1 MTQNDG
7 GSPESRS
14 HPKANPVATAK
25 TGVFVC
31 SGEFWTVGYGNTSFS
46 LKDIKGLGYIQRL
59 LQHPGEE
66 FHSLDLL
73 SGPSAGA
80 AADLERTDKASLLG
94 GATVSIGGLGDAGEM
109 LDARAKQEYQRRIA
123 ELREQ
128 LEDLRERGDEDR
140 AARVE
145 NEIDFLLREFARA
158 VGLGGRDR
166 RAGSAAERARLN
178 VTRAIKSALQK
189 ISEHHGQLGDL
200 LDRSIRTGSFSCYLA
215 NSRNPITWR
224 FSLDNGVKPSVGVEV
239 TAPVFSR
246 PQTSLVQ
253 SLGDR
258 TTFVGRETER
268 SALSRMLERALGGDG
283 GVVMIEGALGVGKT
297 RIAAEFAAEASA
309 RGFVTL
315 VGSCYDRENS
325 LPFNPFVEILESAMA
340 QSTSQEAFRT
350 ALGNDAG
357 EMARL
362 MPQLRRLFPDIPPP
376 LELSPEQSRRILF
389 NAVVELLGRT
399 AANGPMLLL
408 FEDLHWADEGTLSLL
423 NHIARSI
430 SKLPVLMLGTFRDN
444 EIDSSGP
451 LAQTLDELLR
461 IHMLERINLRG
472 LPQSGVVEM
481 IRALSGKEPPQAVV
495 NLIFS
500 GTDGNPFFIEELFR
514 HLVER
519 GKLIGANG
527 EFRTDVNL
535 AEIDVPQSLRLVIG
549 RRFARLS
556 DEARKILGPAAVIG
570 RSFTF
575 ELLEASTNLDA
586 DSLLDCVEEVEKAG
600 LIYSTLGY
608 PEASFQF
615 SHELIRNVVLGDLS
629 APRRQRLHLNVVS
642 GIERVH
648 VNALED
654 HAGDLAHHLWQ
665 AGRAADPDKTVQF
678 LALAAQQALKQ
689 SAYEGALR
697 YFQNALELLKVL
709 PYSQERARRE
719 LDIQLDY
726 GLALLATKGWYAP
739 EMGST
744 YRRAHELCQS
754 LDDDHKLFSVLSGLW
769 SYHLVRGEHTMAISY
784 TDEMTRL
791 APRMQNDGMLVQADW
806 ASGCS
811 RFFKGQFTQ
820 AHECLERGRG
830 LYDRQRHKALA
841 FQFGQDP
848 SVSCHSFDAMTLWIL
863 GYPDQ
868 AEKKAQEA
876 IRLARDLGYPFTL
889 TWCLSMIG
897 MYYSMRRDYAGAERV
912 IEEGLTLTK
921 EYGFSFF
928 AESLIAYRLIGAA
941 FQGRI
946 DQMTTGGGKEGGFA
960 AAGYELAHTW
970 ARSSIAEALGN
981 LGQVD
986 IGLALLAEAR
996 ELMER
1001 NDERYVESEIY
1012 RIHGE
1017 LKLKQAPRTS
1027 STSTGVSKAAS
1038 EAEQSFLKAVEIARA
1053 RSAKTLELRAA
1064 VSLSRMLM
1072 ESGRQAEA
1080 LPLLQPIHD
1089 WFSEGFDWPELLAAK
1104 SMLADLKSTSV
1115 SAADPKRPISSL
1127 AR

>member
-7 GSPESRS
+7 GSAERRG
-14 HPKANPVATAK
+14 HPGSPPTANEQR
-25 TGVFVC
+25 GVFAC
-31 SGEFWTVGYGNTSFS
+31 SGEYWTVGYGNTSFS
-46 LKDIKGLGYIQRL
+46 LKDVKGLGYIQRL

-73 SGPSAGA
+73 GSPATSA
-80 AADLERTDKASLLG
+80 AAEVGRTDKASLLG

-109 LDARAKQEYQRRIA
+109 LDAKAKQEYQHRLI
-123 ELREQ
+123 ELRED
-128 LEDLRERGDEDR
+128 LEDLRERGDETR
-140 AARVE
+140 AAEVE
-145 NEIDFLLREFARA
+145 SEIDFLHREIARA

-189 ISEHHGQLGDL
+189 ISEHHGQLGEL
-200 LDRSIRTGSFSCYLA
+200 LDRSIKTGSFSCYLA
-215 NSRNPITWR
+215 NPRTPVTWR
-224 FSLDNGVKPSVGVEV
+224 FSLDEGVKPSAGVEV

-246 PQTSLVQ
+246 PETSLVQ
-253 SLGDR
+253 SLADR
-258 TTFVGRETER
+258 TTFVGRERER
-268 SALSRMLERALGGDG
+268 SALRRLLERVLGGDG
-283 GVVMIEGALGVGKT
+283 GVAMIGGALGVGKT

-340 QSTSQEAFRT
+340 QSTSQDAFRE

-399 AANGPMLLL
+399 AASGPLLLL

-430 SKLPVLMLGTFRDN
+430 SKVPVLILGTYRDN
-444 EIDSSGP
+444 EIDSAGP
-451 LAQTLDELLR
+451 LAQILDELLR
-461 IHMLERINLRG
+461 IHMLDRISLRG
-472 LPQSGVVEM
+472 LPLTAVAEM
-481 IRALSGKEPPQAVV
+481 IRALSGKEPPQDVV
-495 NLIFS
+495 NLIYS
-500 GTDGNPFFIEELFR
+500 GTDGNPFFVEELFR
-514 HLVER
+514 HLLER
-519 GKLIGANG
+519 GKLMDESG
-527 EFRTDVNL
+527 EFRQDLNL
-535 AEIDVPQSLRLVIG
+535 AEIDVPQTLRLVIG
-549 RRFARLS
+549 RRLARLS
-556 DEARKILGPAAVIG
+556 DAARKILGPAAVIG

-575 ELLEASTNLDA
+575 ELLEASAGIDA
-586 DSLLDCVEEVEKAG
+586 DSLLDCVEEVEKTG

-615 SHELIRNVVLGDLS
+615 SHELIRNAVLSDLS

-648 VNALED
+648 ANALED
-654 HAGDLAHHLWQ
+654 QAGNLAHHLWQ
-665 AGRAADPDKTVQF
+665 AGRAADPDKTIHF
-678 LALAAQQALKQ
+678 LALGAQQALQQ

-697 YFQNALELLKVL
+697 YFENALELLKVL

-719 LDIQLDY
+719 LDIRIDY

-754 LDDDHKLFSVLSGLW
+754 LGDDLRLFPVLSGLW
-769 SYHLVRGEHTMAISY
+769 SYHLVRGEHTMAMSY

-811 RFFKGQFTQ
+811 RFFKGQFPE
-820 AHECLERGRG
+820 AHASLERGHG
-830 LYDRQRHKALA
+830 SYDQERHRALA

-848 SVSCHSFDAMTLWIL
+848 CVSCHCFDAMTLWIL

-868 AEKKAQEA
+868 AERKAQEA
-876 IRLARDLGYPFTL
+876 IRLARELEYPFTL

-897 MYYSMRRDYAGAERV
+897 KYYSMRHDYAGAERV
-912 IEEGLTLTK
+912 ITEGLALTK

-928 AESLIAYRLIGAA
+928 AESLIAYRVIGSAA
-941 FQGRI
+941 EGKI
-946 DQMTTGGGKEGGFA
+946 DQMTAGGGNPGGFS

-970 ARSSIAEALGN
+970 ARSAIAEALGN
-981 LGQVD
+981 LGQLD
-986 IGLALLAEAR
+986 IGLTLLAEAR

-1001 NDERYVESEIY
+1001 NDERYVESEIH

-1017 LKLKQAPRTS
+1017 LTLKQAARSASNPANVT
-1027 STSTGVSKAAS
+1027 KAES
-1038 EAEQSFLKAVEIARA
+1038 EAERSFLKAIEISRE
-1053 RSAKTLELRAA
+1053 RGAKTLELRAA
-1064 VSLSRMLM
+1064 TSLSRMLVN
-1072 ESGRQAEA
+1072 SGRQAEA
-1080 LPLLQPIHD
+1080 LRLLQPIHD
-1089 WFSEGFDWPELLAAK
+1089 WFSEGSDWPELQAAK
-1104 SMLADLKSTSV
+1104 SILADLKSNSSSDT
-1115 SAADPKRPISSL
+1115 DPKRPVRSL

>member
-7 GSPESRS
+7 DSTEHRS
-14 HPKANPVATAK
+14 HPRAQPVATGQ
-25 TGVFVC
+25 TGIFVR
-31 SGEFWTVGYGNTSFS
+31 SGEYWTLGYRNTSFS
-46 LKDIKGLGYIQRL
+46 LKDIKGLSYIQRL

-73 SGPSAGA
+73 SGPGGSA
-80 AADLERTDKASLLG
+80 AAELESADKPALLSD
-94 GATVSIGGLGDAGEM
+94 ATVSIGGLGDAGEM
-109 LDARAKQEYQRRIA
+109 LDAKAKQEYQRRLVD
-123 ELREQ
+123 LREE
-128 LEDLRERGDEDR
+128 LSELRERGDESR
-140 AARVE
+140 AAQVE
-145 NEIDFLLREFARA
+145 SEIDFLHREIARA

-189 ISEHHGQLGDL
+189 ISEHNELLGEL

-215 NSRNPITWR
+215 NPRAPVTWR
-224 FSLDNGVKPSVGVEV
+224 FSLDEAVKPSAVAEIS
-239 TAPVFSR
+239 APVFSR
-246 PQTSLVQ
+246 PETSLVQ
-253 SLGDR
+253 SLADR
-258 TTFVGRETER
+258 TTFVGREAER
-268 SALSRMLERALGGDG
+268 SALRRMLERALRGEG
-283 GVVMIEGALGVGKT
+283 GVVMIGGVLGVGKT

-309 RGFVTL
+309 RGFATL

-325 LPFNPFVEILESAMA
+325 LPFSPFVEILESAMA
-340 QSTSQEAFRT
+340 QSTSLDAFRT

-399 AANGPMLLL
+399 AASGPILML
-408 FEDLHWADEGTLSLL
+408 FEDLHWSDEGTLSLL

-430 SKLPVLMLGTFRDN
+430 SKLPVLILGTFRDN
-444 EIDSSGP
+444 EIDTAGP

-461 IHMLERINLRG
+461 IHMLERISLRG
-472 LPQSGVVEM
+472 LSQSAVSEM
-481 IRALSGKEPPQAVV
+481 ISALSGKEPPQDVV
-495 NLIFS
+495 NLIYS
-500 GTDGNPFFIEELFR
+500 GTNGNPFFVEELFR

-519 GKLIGANG
+519 GKLMDASG
-527 EFRTDVNL
+527 EFRRDLNI
-535 AEIDVPQSLRLVIG
+535 AEVDVPQSLRLVIG
-549 RRFARLS
+549 RRLARLS
-556 DEARKILGPAAVIG
+556 EEARKILGPAAVIG

-575 ELLEASTNLDA
+575 ELLEASTNIDA
-586 DSLLDCVEEVEKAG
+586 DSLLDSVEEVEKSG

-615 SHELIRNVVLGDLS
+615 SHELIRNAVLNDLS

-648 VNALED
+648 ANALED
-654 HAGDLAHHLWQ
+654 QAGNLAHHLWQ
-665 AGRAADPDKTVQF
+665 AGRIADPDKTIRF
-678 LALAAQQALKQ
+678 LGLAARQALKQ

-719 LDIQLDY
+719 LDIQIEY

-754 LDDDHKLFSVLSGLW
+754 LDDDPSLFSVLSGLW

-784 TDEMTRL
+784 TDEMIRL
-791 APRMQNDGMLVQADW
+791 APRMQNDGMLIQADW

-811 RFFKGQFTQ
+811 RFFKGQFTE
-820 AHECLERGRG
+820 AHASLERGRG
-830 LYDRQRHKALA
+830 LYDQQKHRALA

-848 SVSCHSFDAMTLWIL
+848 CVSCHSFDAMTLWIL

-868 AEKKAQEA
+868 AEKKAQAA
-876 IRLARDLGYPFTL
+876 IKLARDLGYPFTL

-897 MYYSMRRDYAGAERV
+897 KYYSMRHDYAAAERV
-912 IEEGLTLTK
+912 ITEGLTLTK

-928 AESLIAYRLIGAA
+928 TESLIAYRVIGSAA
-941 FQGRI
+941 QGRI
-946 DQMTTGGGKEGGFA
+946 DQMTSGGGNPGGFS

-970 ARSSIAEALGN
+970 ARSAIAEALGN

-986 IGLALLAEAR
+986 IALALLAEAR

-1001 NDERYVESEIY
+1001 NDERYVESEIH

-1017 LKLKQAPRTS
+1017 LKLKQAAHAS
-1027 STSTGVSKAAS
+1027 STSAIATKAEA
-1038 EAEQSFLKAVEIARA
+1038 EAEQSFLKAIEIARE
-1053 RSAKTLELRAA
+1053 RGAKTLELRAA
-1064 VSLSRMLM
+1064 TGLSRMLVN
-1072 ESGRQAEA
+1072 SGRNAEA
-1080 LPLLQPIHD
+1080 RHLLQPIHD
-1089 WFSEGFDWPELLAAK
+1089 WFTEGFDWPELLSAK
-1104 SMLADLKSTSV
+1104 SILADLDSTSA
-1115 SAADPKRPISSL
+1115 SDSDPKRPITSL
-1127 AR
+1127 SR

>member
-7 GSPESRS
+7 GSADPGSQ
-14 HPKANPVATAK
+14 PAAVGQVGIFA
-25 TGVFVC
+25 C
-31 SGEFWTVGYGNTSFS
+31 SGEYWTLGCDDTTFS

-66 FHSLDLL
+66 FHALDLL
-73 SGPSAGA
+73 GSTGTSAA
-80 AADLERTDKASLLG
+80 SEVERADQNSLLG

-109 LDARAKQEYQRRIA
+109 LDAKAKQNYQRRLV
-123 ELREQ
+123 ELREE
-128 LEDLRERGDEDR
+128 LEDLRERGDDKR
-140 AARVE
+140 GAQVE
-145 NEIDFLLREFARA
+145 SEIDFLHREIARA

-166 RAGSAAERARLN
+166 RVGSAAERARLN
-178 VTRAIKSALQK
+178 ITRAIKSALQK
-189 ISEHHGQLGDL
+189 ISERHGQLGEL
-200 LDRSIRTGSFSCYLA
+200 LDRSIRTGSFSCYRA
-215 NSRNPITWR
+215 NPRTPTTWR
-224 FSLDNGVKPSVGVEV
+224 FSLDEGIKPSSSVEV

-246 PQTSLVQ
+246 REASLVQ
-253 SLGDR
+253 SLADL

-268 SALSRMLERALGGDG
+268 SALRRILERVIGGEG
-283 GVVMIEGALGVGKT
+283 RVAMIGGALGVGKT

-325 LPFNPFVEILESAMA
+325 LPFNPFVEILELAMA
-340 QSTSQEAFRT
+340 QSTSQDAFRA

-389 NAVVELLGRT
+389 NAVVELLGRS
-399 AANGPMLLL
+399 AASGPILLL

-430 SKLPVLMLGTFRDN
+430 AKVPLLILGTYRDN
-444 EIDSSGP
+444 EIDPAGP
-451 LAQTLDELLR
+451 LARTLDELLR
-461 IHMLERINLRG
+461 IHMLERISLRG
-472 LPQSGVVEM
+472 LPQSAVAEM
-481 IRALSGKEPPQAVV
+481 IHALSEKEPPQDIV
-495 NLIFS
+495 NLIYS
-500 GTDGNPFFIEELFR
+500 GTDGNPFFVEELFR

-519 GKLIGANG
+519 AKLMDANG
-527 EFRTDVNL
+527 EFRRDLNL
-535 AEIDVPQSLRLVIG
+535 AEIDVPQTLRLVIG
-549 RRFARLS
+549 RRLARLS

-575 ELLEASTNLDA
+575 ELLEASTKIDA
-586 DSLLDCVEEVEKAG
+586 DSLLDWVEEVEKSG

-615 SHELIRNVVLGDLS
+615 SHELIRSAVLSEIS

-642 GIERVH
+642 GIESVH
-648 VNALED
+648 ANALED
-654 HAGDLAHHLWQ
+654 QAGNLAHHLWQ
-665 AGRAADPDKTVQF
+665 AGRAADPDKTVHF
-678 LALAAQQALKQ
+678 LALAARQALKQ

-697 YFQNALELLKVL
+697 FFQNALELLKGL
-709 PYSQERARRE
+709 PYSEDRVGRE
-719 LDIQLDY
+719 LELQIDY

-739 EMGST
+739 EMGNT
-744 YRRAHELCQS
+744 YRRAHELCLS
-754 LDDDHKLFSVLSGLW
+754 LKDDLRLFPVLSGLW
-769 SYHLVRGEHTMAISY
+769 SYHLVRGEHTMALSY

-791 APRMQNDGMLVQADW
+791 APRMQNDGMVIQADW

-811 RFFKGQFTQ
+811 RFFKAQFVE
-820 AHECLERGRG
+820 AHARLERAPG
-830 LYDRQRHKALA
+830 LYDRQRHRALA

-848 SVSCHSFDAMTLWIL
+848 CVSCHCFDAMTLWIL

-876 IRLARDLGYPFTL
+876 MKLARELEYPFTL

-897 MYYSMRRDYAGAERV
+897 KYYLMRRDYAGAERV
-912 IEEGLTLTK
+912 ITEGLALTK

-928 AESLIAYRLIGAA
+928 AESLIAYRMIGAA
-941 FQGRI
+941 AQGRI
-946 DQMTTGGGKEGGFA
+946 DQMTAGGGNPGGFA

-970 ARSSIAEALGN
+970 ARSAIAEALGN

-1001 NDERYVESEIY
+1001 NDERYMESEIY
-1012 RIHGE
+1012 RIYGE
-1017 LKLKQAPRTS
+1017 LKLRQAASMNSNPANVAK
-1027 STSTGVSKAAS
+1027 GES
-1038 EAEQSFLKAVEIARA
+1038 EAEQSFLKAIEISRE
-1053 RSAKTLELRAA
+1053 RGAKALELRAA
-1064 VSLSRMLM
+1064 ISLSRMLVNKD
-1072 ESGRQAEA
+1072 RHAEA
-1080 LPLLQPIHD
+1080 LLLLQPIHD
-1089 WFSEGFDWPELLAAK
+1089 WFSEGFDWPELKAAK
-1104 SMLADLKSTSV
+1104 SIFADLKSSSTSGP
-1115 SAADPKRPISSL
+1115 DPNHRVGSPI
-1127 AR
+1127 R

>member
-7 GSPESRS
+7 GSAERRS
-14 HPKANPVATAK
+14 HPRSQPVDVGQAGIFA
-25 TGVFVC
+25 C
-31 SGEFWTVGYGNTSFS
+31 SGEYWTLGFENSTFS

-66 FHSLDLL
+66 FHALDLL
-73 SGPSAGA
+73 GSPGTSAA
-80 AADLERTDKASLLG
+80 PEIERADNASLLG
-94 GATVSIGGLGDAGEM
+94 DATVSIGGLGDAGEM
-109 LDARAKQEYQRRIA
+109 LDAKAKQEYQRRLV
-123 ELREQ
+123 ELREE
-128 LEDLRERGDEDR
+128 LEDLHERGDEKR
-140 AARVE
+140 GARVE
-145 NEIDFLLREFARA
+145 SEIDFLHREIARA

-166 RAGSAAERARLN
+166 RVGSAAERARLN

-189 ISEHHGQLGDL
+189 ISERHGQLGEL
-200 LDRSIRTGSFSCYLA
+200 LDRSIRTGSFSCYRA
-215 NSRNPITWR
+215 NPHTPITWR
-224 FSLDNGVKPSVGVEV
+224 FSLDEGIKPSVGVEV

-246 PQTSLVQ
+246 PEASLVQ
-253 SLGDR
+253 SLADR

-268 SALSRMLERALGGDG
+268 SALRRMLERVIGGEG
-283 GVVMIEGALGVGKT
+283 RVVMIGGALGVGKT

-340 QSTSQEAFRT
+340 QSTSEDAFRA

-389 NAVVELLGRT
+389 NAVVELLGRSAT
-399 AANGPMLLL
+399 SGPILLL

-430 SKLPVLMLGTFRDN
+430 SKVPVLILGTFRDN
-444 EIDSSGP
+444 EIDSAGP
-451 LAQTLDELLR
+451 LARTLDELLR
-461 IHMLERINLRG
+461 IHMLERISLRG
-472 LPQSGVVEM
+472 LPQSAVAEM
-481 IRALSGKEPPQAVV
+481 IRALSEKEPPQDIV
-495 NLIFS
+495 NLIYA
-500 GTDGNPFFIEELFR
+500 GTDGNPFFVEELFR

-519 GKLIGANG
+519 GKLMDANG
-527 EFRTDVNL
+527 EFRRDLNL
-535 AEIDVPQSLRLVIG
+535 AEIDVPQTLRLVIG
-549 RRFARLS
+549 RRLAQLS
-556 DEARKILGPAAVIG
+556 EEARKILGPAAVIG

-575 ELLEASTNLDA
+575 ELLEASTKIDA
-586 DSLLDCVEEVEKAG
+586 DSLLDYVEEVEKAA

-615 SHELIRNVVLGDLS
+615 SHELIRSAVLSELS

-648 VNALED
+648 ANALED
-654 HAGDLAHHLWQ
+654 QAGNLAHHLWQ
-665 AGRAADPDKTVQF
+665 AGRAADPDKTVHF
-678 LALAAQQALKQ
+678 LALAARQALKQ

-697 YFQNALELLKVL
+697 YFQNALELLKGL
-709 PYSQERARRE
+709 PYSQDRARRE
-719 LDIQLDY
+719 LELQIDY

-739 EMGST
+739 EMGNT

-754 LDDDHKLFSVLSGLW
+754 LSDDLRLFPVLSGLW

-791 APRMQNDGMLVQADW
+791 APRMQNDGMVIQADW

-811 RFFKGQFTQ
+811 RFFKAQFVE
-820 AHECLERGRG
+820 AHARLERAPG
-830 LYDRQRHKALA
+830 LYDRQRHRALA

-848 SVSCHSFDAMTLWIL
+848 CVSCHCFDAMTLWIL

-868 AEKKAQEA
+868 AEKEAQEA
-876 IRLARDLGYPFTL
+876 IRLARELEYPFTL
-889 TWCLSMIG
+889 TWCLSMIAK
-897 MYYSMRRDYAGAERV
+897 YYTMRRDYAGAERV
-912 IEEGLTLTK
+912 ITEGLTLTK

-928 AESLIAYRLIGAA
+928 AESLIAYRVIGAA
-941 FQGRI
+941 AQGRI
-946 DQMTTGGGKEGGFA
+946 DQMTAGGGNPGGFA

-970 ARSSIAEALGN
+970 ARSAIAEALGN

-1017 LKLKQAPRTS
+1017 LKLRQAARVASNPADVTK
-1027 STSTGVSKAAS
+1027 GES
-1038 EAEQSFLKAVEIARA
+1038 EAEQSFLKAIEISRE
-1053 RSAKTLELRAA
+1053 RGAKALELRAA
-1064 VSLSRMLM
+1064 ISLSRMLVNKD
-1072 ESGRQAEA
+1072 RHAEA
-1080 LPLLQPIHD
+1080 LRLLQPIHD
-1089 WFSEGFDWPELLAAK
+1089 WFSEGFDWPELKAAK
-1104 SMLADLKSTSV
+1104 SILAELKSTST
-1115 SAADPKRPISSL
+1115 SATDPNRRVGSL
-1127 AR
+1127 IR

>member
-7 GSPESRS
+7 GSAERRS
-14 HPKANPVATAK
+14 HPRSQPVAVGQ
-25 TGVFVC
+25 TGVFAC
-31 SGEFWTVGYGNTSFS
+31 SGEYWTLGYGNTSCS

-73 SGPSAGA
+73 GSTGASGASEVEGA
-80 AADLERTDKASLLG
+80 DKTSILG

-109 LDARAKQEYQRRIA
+109 LDAKAKQEYQRRLVA
-123 ELREQ
+123 LRED
-128 LEDLRERGDEDR
+128 LEDLRERGDEAR
-140 AARVE
+140 ANEVE
-145 NEIDFLLREFARA
+145 SEIDFLNREIARA

-189 ISEHHGQLGDL
+189 ISEHNSQLGEL
-200 LDRSIRTGSFSCYLA
+200 LDRSIKTGSFSCYLA
-215 NSRNPITWR
+215 NPRTPIAWR
-224 FSLDNGVKPSVGVEV
+224 FSLDEGVKPSVAVEV
-239 TAPVFSR
+239 SAPVFSR
-246 PQTSLVQ
+246 PETSLVQ
-253 SLGDR
+253 SLADR
-258 TTFVGRETER
+258 TTFVGRERER
-268 SALSRMLERALGGDG
+268 SALRRLLERVIGGDG
-283 GVVMIEGALGVGKT
+283 AVAMIGGALGVGKT
-297 RIAAEFAAEASA
+297 RIAGEFAAEASA

-340 QSTSQEAFRT
+340 QSASQESFRN

-376 LELSPEQSRRILF
+376 LELPPEQSRRILF
-389 NAVVELLGRT
+389 NAVVELLGRS
-399 AANGPMLLL
+399 AASGPILLL

-430 SKLPVLMLGTFRDN
+430 AKIPVLILGTFRDN
-444 EIDSSGP
+444 EIDSGG
-451 LAQTLDELLR
+451 LFAQTLDELLR
-461 IHMLERINLRG
+461 IHMLDRISLRG
-472 LPQSGVVEM
+472 LPQSAVAEM
-481 IRALSGKEPPQAVV
+481 IRALSGKEPPKEVV
-495 NLIFS
+495 NIIYS
-500 GTDGNPFFIEELFR
+500 GTDGNPFFVEELFR
-514 HLVER
+514 HLLER
-519 GKLIGANG
+519 GKLIDENG
-527 EFRTDVNL
+527 EFRQDLNL
-535 AEIDVPQSLRLVIG
+535 TEIDVPQTLRLVIG
-549 RRFARLS
+549 RRLARLS

-575 ELLEASTNLDA
+575 ELLEASTNIDA
-586 DSLLDCVEEVEKAG
+586 DSLLDGVEEVEKAG

-608 PEASFQF
+608 PEANFQF
-615 SHELIRNVVLGDLS
+615 SHELIRSAVLSDLS

-648 VNALED
+648 AGALED
-654 HAGDLAHHLWQ
+654 QAGYLAHHLSQ
-665 AGRAADPDKTVQF
+665 AGRAADPDKTVHF
-678 LALAAQQALKQ
+678 LALAAQQALQQ

-697 YFQNALELLKVL
+697 YFENALELLKVL

-719 LDIQLDY
+719 LDLQLDY

-739 EMGST
+739 ELGST

-754 LDDDHKLFSVLSGLW
+754 LNDDLKLFSALSGLW

-784 TDEMTRL
+784 TDEMARL
-791 APRMQNDGMLVQADW
+791 APSMQNDGMLIQTDW

-811 RFFKGQFTQ
+811 RFFKGQFVD
-820 AHECLERGRG
+820 AHARLERGPG
-830 LYDRQRHKALA
+830 LYDRQRHRALT

-848 SVSCHSFDAMTLWIL
+848 CVSCYCFDAMTLWML
-863 GYPDQ
+863 GFPDQ
-868 AEKKAQEA
+868 AEKKAQGA
-876 IRLARDLGYPFTL
+876 IVLARELGYPFTL

-897 MYYSMRRDYAGAERV
+897 KYYTMRRNYADAERV
-912 IEEGLTLTK
+912 ITEGLALTK

-928 AESLIAYRLIGAA
+928 SESLIAYRAIGSAA
-941 FQGRI
+941 QGKI
-946 DQMTTGGGKEGGFA
+946 DQLIVGGGNPGGFA

-970 ARSSIAEALGN
+970 ARSAIAEALGN

-986 IGLALLAEAR
+986 IGFALLAEAR

-1001 NDERYVESEIY
+1001 NDERYVESEID

-1017 LKLKQAPRTS
+1017 LKLKQATRDS
-1027 STSTGVSKAAS
+1027 SNPASVAKFES
-1038 EAEQSFLKAVEIARA
+1038 EAEQSFLKAIEISRE

-1064 VSLSRMLM
+1064 TSLSRMLV
-1072 ESGRQAEA
+1072 SNARHAEA
-1080 LPLLQPIHD
+1080 LRLLEPVCD
-1089 WFSEGFDWPELLAAK
+1089 WFSEGFDWPELQAAK
-1104 SMLADLKSTSV
+1104 SILADLKSTLNSDT
-1115 SAADPKRPISSL
+1115 DPKRPIRSL